1 MCVNTDGTTGPAA
14 DRRGID
20 LNRLVEDAPKAVFFF
35 ATQAVLP
42 AIISQKRGVIVSL
55 ASMAGKIGSCT
66 NPWYNASKAAVRRR
80 FRDGSEEK
88 AGNPADSTSSRESY

>member
-20 LNRLVEDAPKAVFFF
+20 LNRLVEDAPKAVFF

-80 FRDGSEEK
+80 VREEAK
-88 AGNPADSTSSRESY
+88 RKRADPADSTNSRGSY

>member
-1 MCVNTDGTTGPAA
+1 MWVNRDGTTGPAA

-20 LNRLVEDAPKAVFFF
+20 LNRLVEDAPKAVFF

-42 AIISQKRGVIVSL
+42 TMIAQKRGVIVSL
-55 ASMAGKIGSCT
+55 ASMAGKIGSWA
-66 NPWYNASKAAVRRR
+66 NLSYNASKAAVRPR

-88 AGNPADSTSSRESY
+88 AGDPADSTSSRESY

>member
-1 MCVNTDGTTGPAA
+1 MVVIGILASDRRVWKFRDCGCKALLFRIKMCVNRDGTTGPAA

-55 ASMAGKIGSCT
+55 ASMAGKIGSWA
-66 NPWYNASKAAVRRR
+66 NP
-80 FRDGSEEK
+80 
-88 AGNPADSTSSRESY
+88 